1 MLAQLEKVKRKL
13 TSEGNRP
20 SSPQPPTQAS
30 VPGGGEELAR
40 PIGCVGE
47 KICLTFESEDEKKKT
62 TIQTKLQHSKLVE
75 IKVFSYSTFDDD

>member
-1 MLAQLEKVKRKL
+1 MLTKKCTLILASCKLVAQLEKVKRKL

-47 KICLTFESEDEKKKT
+47 KICFTLESEEKEKT
-62 TIQTKLQHSKLVE
+62 T
-75 IKVFSYSTFDDD
+75 